1 VSSRRRTAR
10 RDPCFNVVNNN
21 GTHPGG
27 TAMSGKKIEP
37 KVPTTSVNK
46 ADKTK
51 TEEERTSQ
59 RINQRVYQRV
69 NQRVQI

>member
-1 VSSRRRTAR
+1 
-10 RDPCFNVVNNN
+10 
-21 GTHPGG
+21 
-27 TAMSGKKIEP
+27 MSDKKKIEP

-59 RINQRVYQRV
+59 RMAQRMVQR
-69 NQRVQI
+69 RI

>member
-1 VSSRRRTAR
+1 
-10 RDPCFNVVNNN
+10 
-21 GTHPGG
+21 
-27 TAMSGKKIEP
+27 MSGKKIEP

-59 RINQRVYQRV
+59 RVAARMAPRVRT
-69 NQRVQI
+69 

>member
-1 VSSRRRTAR
+1 
-10 RDPCFNVVNNN
+10 
-21 GTHPGG
+21 
-27 TAMSGKKIEP
+27 MSDKKKIEP

-59 RINQRVYQRV
+59 RVAQRVAQR
-69 NQRVQI
+69 RID

>member
-1 VSSRRRTAR
+1 
-10 RDPCFNVVNNN
+10 
-21 GTHPGG
+21 
-27 TAMSGKKIEP
+27 MSEKKKIEP